1 MQDVTLPNGRIVFD
15 VPEDVSNEELKEIS
29 IRSGWATAE
38 DFDPQPVP
46 MSAPVVE
53 EVEEDDTGI
62 IGQTGEFLKAVPRG
76 FASGFL
82 SSAEGI
88 AELADATTN
97 FVGLENLIDSG
108 EENELVRLAR
118 EGRKSLNESIL
129 GVDEKYKD
137 AWTTKLGEGVGSLAT
152 FLTPGVIARVAGAAG
167 KGI

>member
-1 MQDVTLPNGRIVFD
+1 MDDEINELS
-15 VPEDVSNEELKEIS
+15 EDE
-29 IRSGWATAE
+29 
-38 DFDPQPVP
+38 
-46 MSAPVVE
+46 VE
-53 EVEEDDTGI
+53 VEEEDDTGI

-118 EGRKSLNESIL
+118 EGRKSLNESFL

-137 AWTTKLGEGVGSLAT
+137 GSFYGQDML
-152 FLTPGVIARVAGAAG
+152 LCAGY
-167 KGI
+167 